1 MYTKLNEIRQS
12 GDHEMCLTIQPAD
25 PQNAAL
31 GVGDALVMSR
41 NWFYFTHF

>member
-1 MYTKLNEIRQS
+1 MYTNLNEIRQS

-31 GVGDALVMSR
+31 GVGDALMMSR
-41 NWFYFTHF
+41 KLFYSTF